1 MLLLSHTAKAQFVS
15 LDSCRNMAI
24 RNNKTVKVA
33 SEGIVSAEYLSKA
46 AKSTYLPGF
55 DFNMLYTYNQN
66 KISLLGE
73 DAKLPTM
80 SFDAATGT
88 YQYNLVRNPQT
99 GELVVNPSTGQPIP
113 SEVAVIP
120 KEALS
125 YDTHNVVAGAIT
137 MIQPVYMGGEIR
149 ALNQMAKYGEELAA
163 SMKNSAVQEIIYG
176 VDEAYWTV
184 VSLREKKKLAES
196 YVNLL
201 DSLKFNVN
209 AMLKEG
215 IATKSDLLNVEVRCN
230 EAQISLTKVNNGLS
244 LSRMALAQLCGLP
257 IDSQLE
263 PQDGCLN
270 NENNLPEQYTYSMD
284 DVYASRP
291 DLQSLS
297 YGINILEQKEKI
309 AMAQMLPKLA
319 IVGAYSF
326 SNPNV
331 IDGFEKRF
339 GGGFSIG
346 ATLSIPIWHWGGNYN
361 KYRSAKAQ
369 TNMQRLLLEDA
380 QEKVSLQVNQARFKF
395 EEAFKTY
402 DMTGVNMD
410 KADENLRQAQLG
422 FYEGVLTSEDVMK
435 AQTAWLQASSE
446 RIDAAIGI
454 QMCKV
459 YLTKVLGRLDY

>member
-1 MLLLSHTAKAQFVS
+1 
-15 LDSCRNMAI
+15 
-24 RNNKTVKVA
+24 
-33 SEGIVSAEYLSKA
+33 
-46 AKSTYLPGF
+46 
-55 DFNMLYTYNQN
+55 
-66 KISLLGE
+66 
-73 DAKLPTM
+73 
-80 SFDAATGT
+80 
-88 YQYNLVRNPQT
+88 
-99 GELVVNPSTGQPIP
+99 
-113 SEVAVIP
+113 
-120 KEALS
+120 
-125 YDTHNVVAGAIT
+125 
-137 MIQPVYMGGEIR
+137 
-149 ALNQMAKYGEELAA
+149 
-163 SMKNSAVQEIIYG
+163 
-176 VDEAYWTV
+176 
-184 VSLREKKKLAES
+184 
-196 YVNLL
+196 
-201 DSLKFNVN
+201 LK
-209 AMLKEG
+209 
-215 IATKSDLLNVEVRCN
+215 
-230 EAQISLTKVNNGLS
+230 
-244 LSRMALAQLCGLP
+244 
-257 IDSQLE
+257 
-263 PQDGCLN
+263 
-270 NENNLPEQYTYSMD
+270 
-284 DVYASRP
+284 
-291 DLQSLS
+291 SLS

-346 ATLSIPIWHWGGNYN
+346 ATLSIPLWHWGGNYN

-459 YLTKVLGRLDY
+459 YLTKVLGRMDY